1 MVKNHLLSG
10 MILGLVPPHLGDFWS
25 QIDPRFITC
34 SSPPGRMINVA
45 PSKLI
50 WDSYTYTKP
59 LWKSRSR
66 SAPWVL
72 FHFSVSKIN
81 SFNDGSKVFLGFSAN
96 YNVGLTKGAFIF
108 EQFQEHWV
116 FRGLYC
122 PVMWGLFLKKHEMFS
137 SLTQGEQ
144 WKKNLVG

>member
-1 MVKNHLLSG
+1 MGIWKENSLILRGLTIAMVKNHLLSG
-10 MILGLVPPHLGDFWS
+10 MILGVVPPHLGDFWS

-45 PSKLI
+45 PSRLI

-72 FHFSVSKIN
+72 FHFFCLQDKQLQRWIK
-81 SFNDGSKVFLGFSAN
+81 GVFGFLCELQCWFD
-96 YNVGLTKGAFIF
+96 NVIQGAFIF

-122 PVMWGLFLKKHEMFS
+122 PVMWGLF
-137 SLTQGEQ
+137 
-144 WKKNLVG
+144 